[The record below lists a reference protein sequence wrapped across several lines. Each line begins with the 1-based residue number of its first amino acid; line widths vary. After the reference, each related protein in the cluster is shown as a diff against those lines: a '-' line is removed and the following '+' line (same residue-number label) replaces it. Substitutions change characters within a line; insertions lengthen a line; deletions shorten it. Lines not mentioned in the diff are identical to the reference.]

1 MRPTASAPRPGG
13 KRLPSAA
20 IALSLDC
27 EPPGAHHTMFMI
39 RNKASGEV
47 AALVA
52 DASHRHP
59 GWVHE
64 QCGTRTEGELQV
76 LLGRLQLADYIRAG
90 KNNEDAR
97 GVFVSIPNGAVAW
110 KLADPF

>member
-1 MRPTASAPRPGG
+1 
-13 KRLPSAA
+13 
-20 IALSLDC
+20 
-27 EPPGAHHTMFMI
+27 MFMI

-47 AALVA
+47 TALVA

-64 QCGTRTEGELQV
+64 QCGTRTEGELQA

-110 KLADPF
+110 KLADPFQSARWLFDESEVVEAVDLDPSLVVMVGGVTPE